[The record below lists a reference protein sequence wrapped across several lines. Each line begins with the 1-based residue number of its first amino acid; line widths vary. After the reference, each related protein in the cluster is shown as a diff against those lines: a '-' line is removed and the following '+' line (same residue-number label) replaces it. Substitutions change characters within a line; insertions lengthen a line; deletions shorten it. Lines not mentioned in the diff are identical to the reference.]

1 MLRLSTDFIMIAA
14 PALMLLT
21 VIEMVR
27 RRRLR
32 EDYSLLWLGTFVFMV
47 VLAVFRDLLLD
58 PLAALLGIAYPPAA
72 LFVICFGLLLLI
84 SLQFSTVLTKLA
96 KQNKQAAQE
105 IALLSARVREL
116 ERQLDQPNAQG

>member
-32 EDYSLLWLGTFVFMV
+32 EDYSLLWLGTFIFMV
-47 VLAVFRDLLLD
+47 ILAIFRDALLD
-58 PLAALLGIAYPPAA
+58 PLATVLGIAYPPAA

-84 SLQFSTVLTKLA
+84 SLQFSAMLSKLSR
-96 KQNKQAAQE
+96 QNKQ
-105 IALLSARVREL
+105 S
-116 ERQLDQPNAQG
+116 